1 MRSFFTSDLRALMT
15 RVSRIFPLVVF
26 GAVALYELLAFAFLR
41 RISDTLNL
49 LVDLVVFGILGP
61 VVIWFTLRW
70 ITTQVEISD
79 HARAAQAAAEAER
92 QRALEA
98 AREQER
104 LLAAVCANSADA
116 IITLDNAGVIKA
128 WNRGAEMIFS
138 YKPDEVVG
146 KHFEI
151 LLLPEQIAR
160 GEIEWLNQQIRE
172 RGFVRNYQTTRVAKD
187 GRRVIVDLTRTA
199 LQNEHG
205 EFVGYSAIMRDI
217 TKRVETERELQ
228 KLNLDL
234 ETMVAERTSQLASA
248 TEELRRR
255 NRELEEANLKLTELD
270 QLKSDFV
277 SMVSH
282 ELRAPLTN
290 INGSLELLLEN
301 DGAFRD
307 RSSRE
312 MLQIVR
318 EQSARLTRLVQGILN
333 VSRIEAGQ
341 LVLQPQAFDALAL
354 IERVINAWAARGAS
368 NSIER
373 PRAVNLPSVWADRD
387 RTEEVLFNLIDNAI
401 KYSPDGTPVHL
412 DARASGEYVIVSVSD
427 RGIGI
432 PEEEVAKIFE
442 KFHRVDRRDSVE
454 KYGHGLGLFIC
465 RRLIE
470 AQGGQI
476 WVDSVLG
483 EGSTF
488 QFTLPL
494 AGRVEVE
501 TPARPTVGGRR

>member
-1 MRSFFTSDLRALMT
+1 
-15 RVSRIFPLVVF
+15 
-26 GAVALYELLAFAFLR
+26 
-41 RISDTLNL
+41 
-49 LVDLVVFGILGP
+49 
-61 VVIWFTLRW
+61 
-70 ITTQVEISD
+70 
-79 HARAAQAAAEAER
+79 
-92 QRALEA
+92 
-98 AREQER
+98 
-104 LLAAVCANSADA
+104 
-116 IITLDNAGVIKA
+116 
-128 WNRGAEMIFS
+128 
-138 YKPDEVVG
+138 
-146 KHFEI
+146 
-151 LLLPEQIAR
+151 
-160 GEIEWLNQQIRE
+160 
-172 RGFVRNYQTTRVAKD
+172 
-187 GRRVIVDLTRTA
+187 
-199 LQNEHG
+199 
-205 EFVGYSAIMRDI
+205 
-217 TKRVETERELQ
+217 
-228 KLNLDL
+228 
-234 ETMVAERTSQLASA
+234 
-248 TEELRRR
+248 
-255 NRELEEANLKLTELD
+255 
-270 QLKSDFV
+270 
-277 SMVSH
+277 
-282 ELRAPLTN
+282 
-290 INGSLELLLEN
+290 
-301 DGAFRD
+301 
-307 RSSRE
+307 